1 MNAPIDPQGP
11 ALIWC
16 PFGSEESAA
25 AIATRLLNERLVA
38 CANILPP
45 MRSLFVWQGALE
57 EARESGVLFKTDAA
71 LLERAVER
79 LAELHPYDEPAVIGW
94 RAAAAPAGTRAWLA
108 GLLDE
113 GLPRGVLA
121 DGERVS

>member
-1 MNAPIDPQGP
+1 MSESGP

-16 PFGSEESAA
+16 PFASEEDAA
-25 AIATRLLNERLVA
+25 NIAARLLDERLVA

-45 MRSLFVWQGALE
+45 MRSLFAWDGVRGDERENGAI
-57 EARESGVLFKTDAA
+57 FKTDAA
-71 LLERAVER
+71 LLDRAVTR

-94 RAAAAPAGTRAWLA
+94 RADAAPPSTRAWLG

-113 GLPRGVLA
+113 
-121 DGERVS
+121 ERPS